1 MKDLLN
7 AAEMKAVDQR
17 SIEEYGIPSLVLM
30 ERAAL
35 EVVKRAGELLEPGL
49 SGNEALEYGPG
60 RERLLKE
67 RKRKT
72 VWAVCGFGNNGAD
85 GAAAARM
92 LTLQGFSS
100 VILLPSQE
108 GKRSRE
114 LEVQLS
120 VAEKLGIPILT
131 LGDPLPEACDLIL
144 DAVFGIGLPRPVEG
158 VYKELIGLMEEKRQ
172 RELVPVAAVDM
183 PSGISSDTGAVMG
196 CAVKADVTVT
206 FGMRK
211 VGQALFPG
219 REYCGRL
226 FVEDVGFVPEDPE
239 QAGEHVHAH
248 GPEDLM
254 EIPRRRADSHKGT
267 YGKIL
272 VIAGA
277 KNMAGAAY
285 FSALAAYRTGAGLV
299 KIMTVEENRSVIQER
314 LPEAVLSSF
323 DPQWASEEP
332 GEFKEYIRSQTGW
345 ADAIVL
351 GPGLGQEEYAR
362 TLVEAVLS
370 DAYVPIVMDA
380 DAVNLAARYPY
391 LKGYF
396 TETIILT
403 PHVLEFSRLTE
414 KPVEEIKEDPLA
426 AAREFSDQYGVTCV
440 LKDAATVTAR
450 KDGKLFVNLS
460 GSPAMAK
467 GGSGDVLTGVIAG
480 LLAMGMDDC
489 EAASLGVYVHGLA
502 GEAAEKKYGVH
513 SVLAG
518 ELAGCIG
525 EVVNGNV

>member
-1 MKDLLN
+1 MRDLLN

-35 EVVKRAGELLEPGL
+35 EVVKRARELLEPGL
-49 SGNEALEYGPG
+49 SGNEALEHGLG

-100 VILLPSQE
+100 VILLPSLE

-131 LGDPLPEACDLIL
+131 LGDPLPEACDLII
-144 DAVFGIGLPRPVEG
+144 DAVFGIGLSRPVEG

-226 FVEDVGFVPEDPE
+226 FVEDVGFVPEDPK

-248 GPEDLM
+248 GSEDLM
-254 EIPRRRADSHKGT
+254 EIPRKDPGDRRGKKHGGSRVFFCPGGVPDRGRAGEDHDSG
-267 YGKIL
+267 GKPQCDP
-272 VIAGA
+272 
-277 KNMAGAAY
+277 GAA
-285 FSALAAYRTGAGLV
+285 AGGGAVFL
-299 KIMTVEENRSVIQER
+299 
-314 LPEAVLSSF
+314 
-323 DPQWASEEP
+323 
-332 GEFKEYIRSQTGW
+332 
-345 ADAIVL
+345 
-351 GPGLGQEEYAR
+351 
-362 TLVEAVLS
+362 
-370 DAYVPIVMDA
+370 
-380 DAVNLAARYPY
+380 
-391 LKGYF
+391 
-396 TETIILT
+396 
-403 PHVLEFSRLTE
+403 
-414 KPVEEIKEDPLA
+414 
-426 AAREFSDQYGVTCV
+426 
-440 LKDAATVTAR
+440 
-450 KDGKLFVNLS
+450 
-460 GSPAMAK
+460 
-467 GGSGDVLTGVIAG
+467 
-480 LLAMGMDDC
+480 
-489 EAASLGVYVHGLA
+489 
-502 GEAAEKKYGVH
+502 
-513 SVLAG
+513 
-518 ELAGCIG
+518 
-525 EVVNGNV
+525 

>member
-1 MKDLLN
+1 MRDLLN

-35 EVVKRAGELLEPGL
+35 EVVKRARELLEPGL
-49 SGNEALEYGPG
+49 SGNEALEHGPG

-72 VWAVCGFGNNGAD
+72 VWAVCGLGNNGAD

-100 VILLPSQE
+100 VILLPSLE

-120 VAEKLGIPILT
+120 IAEKLGIPILT

-144 DAVFGIGLPRPVEG
+144 DAVFGIGLSRPVEG

-351 GPGLGQEEYAR
+351 GPGLGGGVCQDTGGGSLKRRLCAHPHGRRRGEPGCQISVSEGVFYR
-362 TLVEAVLS
+362 KYHS
-370 DAYVPIVMDA
+370 DAPCAGIFPA
-380 DAVNLAARYPY
+380 
-391 LKGYF
+391 
-396 TETIILT
+396 
-403 PHVLEFSRLTE
+403 
-414 KPVEEIKEDPLA
+414 
-426 AAREFSDQYGVTCV
+426 
-440 LKDAATVTAR
+440 
-450 KDGKLFVNLS
+450 DGKAGGGDQGGSPGSGQGVFGPVRRHLRFEGCGHGDGQKGRKAVYKLKRLS
-460 GSPAMAK
+460 GHGQGRIRGCADRGHCGTFSHGNGRLR
-467 GGSGDVLTGVIAG
+467 GGVPGRLCPWAGRRSG
-480 LLAMGMDDC
+480 
-489 EAASLGVYVHGLA
+489 
-502 GEAAEKKYGVH
+502 
-513 SVLAG
+513 
-518 ELAGCIG
+518 
-525 EVVNGNV
+525 